1 MARAKVFHP
10 KRWKENKQQKNTNTK
25 IQMQTLC
32 VCQERRIICQQ
43 QPRQE
48 LNEMENLELIV

>member
-1 MARAKVFHP
+1 MARAKASHP
-10 KRWKENKQQKNTNTK
+10 KRLKENKQKKNTNTK

-32 VCQERRIICQQ
+32 VCQERRTIC
-43 QPRQE
+43 RQE

>member
-1 MARAKVFHP
+1 MTRAKASHP
-10 KRWKENKQQKNTNTK
+10 KRLKENKQKNTNTK

-32 VCQERRIICQQ
+32 VCQERRTIC
-43 QPRQE
+43 RQE

>member
-1 MARAKVFHP
+1 MARAKASHP
-10 KRWKENKQQKNTNTK
+10 KRLKENKQKNTNTK

-32 VCQERRIICQQ
+32 VCQERRTICQQ